1 MYEKEIL
8 EIFRFAGIETFPVDL
23 SKIVTSIGYKLKT
36 YKEVA
41 RSGSEYRMM
50 MRISNDAYVSRK
62 SKTIYYNDSI
72 RTESRIRFSIA
83 HEIGHIVLLS
93 DNEDIANEF
102 ASNLLAPRPI
112 IFARQYKT
120 ASEISKAFD
129 ISVSAANNAVIDKLM
144 ALDDDGMALV
154 EYFGEKH
161 NCPWPF
167 NQEPTVANFA
177 PASAEIKNA
186 DIKSNPL
193 PKKNTSKQVA
203 SLRRKIARIN
213 ESILNID
220 FMSQDAQIKYDNYKK
235 KLREAEQ
242 RLSYLTEE
250 VM

>member
-1 MYEKEIL
+1 MYEREIL
-8 EIFRFAGIETFPVDL
+8 EIFRFVGIKSFPVDL
-23 SKIVTSIGYKLKT
+23 FKIVISIGYKLKT

-50 MRISNDAYVSRK
+50 MQISNDAYVSRK

-129 ISVSAANNAVIDKLM
+129 ISVSAANNAVTDKLM
-144 ALDDDGMALV
+144 ALGNDGMALV
-154 EYFGEKH
+154 DYFGERH
-161 NCPWPF
+161 TCPWPF
-167 NQEPTVANFA
+167 NQPDAVAAKSA
-177 PASAEIKNA
+177 PVPAKIVHAEIKQFPRKDNRQKIA
-186 DIKSNPL
+186 N
-193 PKKNTSKQVA
+193 
-203 SLRRKIARIN
+203 LRRQIARIN
-213 ESILNID
+213 TSILNID
-220 FMSQDAQIKYDNYKK
+220 FQSKDAQIKYDKYKT

-242 RLSYLTEE
+242 RLAYLTEG